1 MFLFVRVHAHNRG
14 KLDPRAIKCIFVR
27 YSSTQKGYKCYHSPP
42 RQFYVSSDVSFVEY
56 ESYSNHPYLQR
67 DTSFMEDT
75 NVEDLFLLDLTSSMP
90 KPSQSQSS
98 MSKSM
103 SKHSQIL
110 DPTSPPLGKKQANF
124 GLLKEESNHHL
135 TCAGPRV
142 RIDHFL

>member
-1 MFLFVRVHAHNRG
+1 MLQM
-14 KLDPRAIKCIFVR
+14 L
-27 YSSTQKGYKCYHSPP
+27 SSTHSTILCL
-42 RQFYVSSDVSFVEY
+42 FFDVSFVEY